1 MSIDSKTEK
10 ELNKMSY
17 ITVKNFG
24 EDRFEEKKSEFI
36 GYAKRVENE
45 EEAKSFISE
54 IKNMHKQARH
64 NCSAYII
71 GSNMNIQRYSDDGEP
86 QGTAGIP
93 ILEVMKKS
101 GVTDCAVVVTRYFG
115 GILLGTGGLTRAY
128 TKGASIAIKAAG
140 IVEKVEGLKLSFE
153 MEYDLFGKIQ
163 YICGQN
169 SWHIEDIEYTNKV
182 IVHLLSEKT
191 IANSIESEVVEA
203 ANGKVIVRKSDEG
216 IYFKEGNRLYSEI

>member
-1 MSIDSKTEK
+1 
-10 ELNKMSY
+10 MSY
-17 ITVKNFG
+17 ITIRGLG

-36 GYAKRVENE
+36 GYAKRVETE
-45 EEAKSFISE
+45 EEAKAFIAE

-71 GSNMNIQRYSDDGEP
+71 GQNMNIQKYSDDGEP

-93 ILEVMKKS
+93 ILEVLKKS
-101 GVTDCAVVVTRYFG
+101 RVTDCAIVVTRYFG

-140 IVEKVEGLKLSFE
+140 IVEKVDGIKLSFE

-163 YICGQN
+163 HLCSQKN
-169 SWHIEDIEYTNKV
+169 LHIEETEYTDKV
-182 IVHLLSEKT
+182 IVHILSEKT
-191 IANSIESEVVEA
+191 FSEDIKNEMIEASNGKIIIHESEA
-203 ANGKVIVRKSDEG
+203 G
-216 IYFKEGNRLYSEI
+216 IYFKEGNRLYKEL

>member
-1 MSIDSKTEK
+1 
-10 ELNKMSY
+10 MSY
-17 ITVKNFG
+17 ITIKGFG

-45 EEAKSFISE
+45 EEAKAFINE

-71 GSNMNIQRYSDDGEP
+71 GKNMNIQKYSDDGEP

-101 GVTDCAVVVTRYFG
+101 RVTDCAIVVTRYFG

-140 IVEKVEGLKLSFE
+140 IVEKVDGLKISLE
-153 MEYDLFGKIQ
+153 MEYDLFGKVQ

-169 SWHIEDIEYTNKV
+169 AWHIEETEYTDKV
-182 IVHLLSEKT
+182 IVHILAEKIISE
-191 IANSIESEVVEA
+191 NIENEIVEVT
-203 ANGKVIVRKSDEG
+203 NGKVIIHESEEG
-216 IYFKEGNRLYSEI
+216 IYFKEGNRLYTKL

>member
-1 MSIDSKTEK
+1 
-10 ELNKMSY
+10 MSY
-17 ITVKNFG
+17 ITIKDFG

-45 EEAKSFISE
+45 EEAKEFINE

-64 NCSAYII
+64 NCFAYII
-71 GSNMNIQRYSDDGEP
+71 GKNMNIQRYSDDGEP

-101 GVTDCAVVVTRYFG
+101 GITDCAVVVTRYFG

-128 TKGASIAIKAAG
+128 TKGASIAIKVAG
-140 IVEKVEGLKLSFE
+140 IVEKVEGLKLSLE

-163 YICGQN
+163 YLCGQN
-169 SWHIEDIEYTNKV
+169 SWHIEDTEYSDKV
-182 IVHLLSEKT
+182 IVNILAEKT
-191 IANSIESEVVEA
+191 IAENIENEIVEYS
-203 ANGKVIVRKSDEG
+203 NGKVLIKKDKEG
-216 IYFKEGNRLYSEI
+216 IYFKEGNRLYIKLNNY